1 VGGDIVMLDLSNLKP
16 APGSKKKA
24 KRVGRGNASGT
35 GTTAGRGTKGQNSR
49 SGGGV
54 PPWFEGGQM
63 PIYRRLPKRGF
74 KNRFR
79 NEYVIINISDLA
91 GFESGSVVDRQ
102 ALKDKGKIP
111 SLDVAVKLLADGE
124 IAVPLTIKLDKAS
137 GSAVEKIEKA
147 GGSFNAL

>member
-1 VGGDIVMLDLSNLKP
+1 MLDLSNLKP

-79 NEYVIINISDLA
+79 KEYVIINISDLA

-102 ALKDKGKIP
+102 ALKEKGKIP
-111 SLDVAVKLLADGE
+111 SLDIAVKLLADGE
-124 IAVPLTIKLDKAS
+124 IDFPLTIKLDKAS
-137 GSAVEKIEKA
+137 GSAVEKIQKA
-147 GGSFNAL
+147 GGSFDAL

>member
-1 VGGDIVMLDLSNLKP
+1 MGGDIAMLDLSNLKP

-35 GTTAGRGTKGQNSR
+35 GTTAGRGTKGQKSR

-79 NEYVIINISDLA
+79 KEYVIINISDLA

-124 IAVPLTIKLDKAS
+124 VAVPLTIKLDKAS

>member
-1 VGGDIVMLDLSNLKP
+1 MLDLSNLKP

-79 NEYVIINISDLA
+79 KEYVIINISDLA

-111 SLDVAVKLLADGE
+111 SLDVAVKLLAEGE
-124 IAVPLTIKLDKAS
+124 IAVPLTIKLDNAS

-147 GGSFNAL
+147 GGSFDAL

>member
-1 VGGDIVMLDLSNLKP
+1 MLDLSNLKP

-24 KRVGRGNASGT
+24 KRVGRGNASGS
-35 GTTAGRGTKGQNSR
+35 GTTAGRGTKGQKSR

-54 PPWFEGGQM
+54 PAWFEGGQM

-74 KNRFR
+74 KNPFR
-79 NEYVIINISDLA
+79 KEYFVVNIRDLT

-102 ALKDKGKIP
+102 ALKDQGKIP
-111 SLDVAVKLLADGE
+111 SLDVYVKLLATGE
-124 IAVPLTIKLDKAS
+124 IDFPLTVKLDNAS

-147 GGSFNAL
+147 GGTFEAL

>member
-1 VGGDIVMLDLSNLKP
+1 
-16 APGSKKKA
+16 
-24 KRVGRGNASGT
+24 
-35 GTTAGRGTKGQNSR
+35 
-49 SGGGV
+49 
-54 PPWFEGGQM
+54 M

-79 NEYVIINISDLA
+79 KEYVIINISDLA

>member
-1 VGGDIVMLDLSNLKP
+1 MGGDIVMLDLSNLKP

-79 NEYVIINISDLA
+79 KEYVIINISDLA